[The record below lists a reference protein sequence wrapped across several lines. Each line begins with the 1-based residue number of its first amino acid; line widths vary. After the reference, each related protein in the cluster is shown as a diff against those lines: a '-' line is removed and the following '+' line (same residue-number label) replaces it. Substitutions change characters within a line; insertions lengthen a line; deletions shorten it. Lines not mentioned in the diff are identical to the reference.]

1 MRQARQGLQST
12 DRARELDE
20 RAQRAI
26 LLREK
31 EELQAALEFLRHD
44 KGLAEE
50 KAELLT
56 LELANTRRNSSV
68 QSAVAVGMGVSAS
81 HRIVHALQHEDW
93 SIREDLLMPES
104 HSLVQTLAETNVALE
119 ESKIQCAKLA
129 ASREDAETE
138 RKSTS
143 LQLQQVAA
151 EKLQIQGQHDA
162 KTRKILAAAATLNAH
177 LTHLAADISSLLFS
191 PVCIDSDD
199 ERMSPSRRSP
209 HRQQFQSHRGM
220 SKRRPI
226 RPLEISPRT
235 ESGREWT
242 RVPGLSPCGAEAM
255 AVQALS
261 PSIGPGEQEGDAR
274 IFQEDLQM
282 SPIENLTCFQ
292 REVLA
297 ELAARSRFEIE
308 QRKRENHLITESVAS
323 AMHELIEQ
331 LSAISIEFN
340 KVQEAEISLQSIT
353 AFLQKRLLENTEEL
367 NLVESELDQSVE
379 EACQLRGQFEHQS
392 SVLHD
397 LKIERQ
403 QSGEV
408 LDRYRWQYAEAS
420 TLALDMAGSLEV
432 QKMRADFHELN
443 HAAIKEKWIAFSH
456 SRRRACRVSAAWKRW
471 LLSIQCSSAWH
482 SIEKMSER
490 AHRCLNQVSLQYFM
504 LSFHVVAR

>member
-151 EKLQIQGQHDA
+151 EKLQIQGQHAA

-191 PVCIDSDD
+191 PVCIDSDHG
-199 ERMSPSRRSP
+199 RMSPRGRSP
-209 HRQQFQSHRGM
+209 YRQQFQSPRGM

-226 RPLEISPRT
+226 SPLEISPRT

-242 RVPGLSPCGAEAM
+242 RVPGLSPCGEGVM

-261 PSIGPGEQEGDAR
+261 PSIGTSGQEGDAR
-274 IFQEDLQM
+274 ILHCDLQR
-282 SPIENLTCFQ
+282 SPVENLTYFQ

-297 ELAARSRFEIE
+297 ELAARSRFEIA
-308 QRKRENHLITESVAS
+308 QRKRENHLITESVSS
-323 AMHELIEQ
+323 AMHELIEE
-331 LSAISIEFN
+331 LSAISIGFK

-353 AFLQKRLLENTEEL
+353 AFLQK
-367 NLVESELDQSVE
+367 
-379 EACQLRGQFEHQS
+379 
-392 SVLHD
+392 
-397 LKIERQ
+397 
-403 QSGEV
+403 
-408 LDRYRWQYAEAS
+408 QYTQAS
-420 TLALDMAGSLEV
+420 TLALEMAGSLEAE
-432 QKMRADFHELN
+432 KMRADFHELK
-443 HAAIKEKWIAFSH
+443 HAAIKKKWIAFSH

-471 LLSIQCSSAWH
+471 LLSVLCSSAWH